1 MKHNRSFLYA
11 RTDLPVAD
19 ALVEAI
25 VRLRK
30 LTRMEA
36 NMRLTET
43 DRRALQSAIRE
54 LKKIIQRNVC

>member
-11 RTDLPVAD
+11 WTDLPVAD

-36 NMRLTET
+36 NTRLTET